1 MEGLPYID
9 EHVISVDA
17 NRADTWSAL
26 VMLWF
31 RAVRAPFFSVD
42 ETVPMQR
49 LALTGRHPFAVYKL
63 VFDLDDSDDSDGE
76 PPARTR
82 LSARSWAEFPGV
94 HGKVYRALV
103 IGTRVHRIAV
113 RRLLNH
119 IAAEARARGAR
130 A

>member
-26 VMLWF
+26 LMLWCKD
-31 RAVRAPFFSVD
+31 RDEPRDAPAVRAPFFSLD

-49 LALTGRHPFAVYKL
+49 LLN
-63 VFDLDDSDDSDGE
+63 
-76 PPARTR
+76 
-82 LSARSWAEFPGV
+82 
-94 HGKVYRALV
+94 
-103 IGTRVHRIAV
+103 RIA
-113 RRLLNH
+113 
-119 IAAEARARGAR
+119 ADARARGAR